1 MMMIHASILTAV
13 DGDLLLVVVSPYDL
27 VAEYGGAGPGLVLG
41 RIRVVLVLVVGGG
54 HWWWVRRGCKGCCP
68 RSRSLC

>member
-13 DGDLLLVVVSPYDL
+13 DGDLLLVVVSPHDL

-54 HWWWVRRGCKGCCP
+54 G
-68 RSRSLC
+68 